1 MSAESAMRLALKAL
15 QEAEQA
21 RVTSRCTA
29 AWAVTYRRK
38 VEPLV
43 EAAIQSLKE
52 ELHEANRTGP

>member
-1 MSAESAMRLALKAL
+1 MRLALKAL